1 MGLILDADV
10 IIADERGA
18 FDLREFFR
26 SHANEEFAIPSITAA
41 EILHGVERATGA
53 HHARRKRHV
62 EEILASVASAPYTAQ
77 TAAVHARI
85 WAELERAGTMIGP
98 YDLIVA
104 ATALEMNFAV
114 VTFNQKHYTKVN
126 GLTVIVP
133 QTPSA

>member
-1 MGLILDADV
+1 MVLILDADV
-10 IIADERGA
+10 MIADERGA

-26 SHANEEFAIPSITAA
+26 AHADEEFAIAAITAA

-62 EEILASVASAPYTAQ
+62 EEILAAVASVPYTVE
-77 TAAVHARI
+77 TAAIHARL

-104 ATALEMNFAV
+104 ATALERNAAV
-114 VTFNQKHYTKVN
+114 VTFNRKHYGKVN
-126 GLTVIVP
+126 GLTVIAP
-133 QTPSA
+133 EPPPA